1 MNETF
6 VWVILF
12 SIAALMFFW
21 AKNHKSNLIQTLV
34 LIGIFPLILISYL
47 SVHKFYYYLAV
58 NSPTQQCHCGIFYQY
73 QTVKHYSKTYSR
85 TDDGSWI
92 QYLYK
97 FKTEQGEIFT
107 FARDRY
113 VAKKLPLLR
122 YIQPQQKICFQ
133 YSPKFKDSDGR
144 YLLTGLSLQNE

>member
-21 AKNHKSNLIQTLV
+21 AKNYKSNLIQTLV

-58 NSPTQQCHCGIFYQY
+58 NSPTQQRHCGIFYQY